1 MMYIF
6 WIPKGINIINDG
18 YFLIKTIFQVILGVG
33 IFGFLQKLELY
44 TDIYSYEIKSTIRE
58 LLEIN
63 QVQELRYKKIKVIW
77 YEFPQLFLIK

>member
-1 MMYIF
+1 M
-6 WIPKGINIINDG
+6 K
-18 YFLIKTIFQVILGVG
+18 KIFQVILGVG

-63 QVQELRYKKIKVIW
+63 QVQELRYKKIKVI
-77 YEFPQLFLIK
+77 